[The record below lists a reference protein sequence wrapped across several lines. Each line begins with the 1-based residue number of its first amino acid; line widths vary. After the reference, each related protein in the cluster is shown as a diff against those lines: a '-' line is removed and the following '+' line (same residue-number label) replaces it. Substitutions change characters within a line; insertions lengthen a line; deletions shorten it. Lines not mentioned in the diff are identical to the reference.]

1 MSTPVSPDPYTPVTY
16 TTMVEDQ
23 ARKKWRSEL
32 TNSKQRRERKAS
44 FRLRPSLISKVNGQ
58 PSLLSRRAEAN
69 AVAIEASNTHT
80 LFPHSSN
87 TIDLVTPEPAY
98 LSSPPKSSSSMP
110 SAAMDSGYFS
120 GPSSGSKPTTAT
132 ATTTTTTISPMRAS
146 SVARSITASYPQPA
160 PTAGLSSNVS
170 DYQSKMHHRLNS
182 QFFKKVVKREFMHDP
197 VKALEDLQPIM
208 RQILEKPEDRPLEPK
223 FYLLLNYKRGS
234 IRGEKRM
241 VKKLRRRDGH
251 RLTMGGSPEQ
261 MTWYFGP
268 KVGYN

>member
-44 FRLRPSLISKVNGQ
+44 FRLRPSLNSKVNGQ

-98 LSSPPKSSSSMP
+98 LTSPPKSSGSMP

-120 GPSSGSKPTTAT
+120 GPSSGPKPTLSPEHTSSATRSTTAIYT
-132 ATTTTTTISPMRAS
+132 
-146 SVARSITASYPQPA
+146 QPA
-160 PTAGLSSNVS
+160 PTAGLSSTIS
-170 DYQSKMHHRLNS
+170 DYRSGMHDRLNS
-182 QFFKKVVKREFMHDP
+182 QFFKKVVKREFIHDP
-197 VKALEDLQPIM
+197 VKAFEDLQPIM
-208 RQILEKPEDRPLEPK
+208 RRMLEKPEDRPLEPK
-223 FYLLLNYKRGS
+223 FYLVLNYKSGL
-234 IRGEKRM
+234 IRGERRM
-241 VKKLRRRDGH
+241 VKKPRRKDGH
-251 RLTMGGSPEQ
+251 RVIMGGSPEQ

>member
-1 MSTPVSPDPYTPVTY
+1 MSTPVSPGPYTPVTY

-23 ARKKWRSEL
+23 ARRKWRSEL

-98 LSSPPKSSSSMP
+98 LTSPPKSSGPMP

-120 GPSSGSKPTTAT
+120 GPSSGSKPTTL
-132 ATTTTTTISPMRAS
+132 SPERAS
-146 SVARSITASYPQPA
+146 STTRSITAAYPQPA

-170 DYQSKMHHRLNS
+170 DYRSGMHDRLNS

-197 VKALEDLQPIM
+197 VKAFEDLQPVM
-208 RQILEKPEDRPLEPK
+208 RQMLEKPEDRPLEPK
-223 FYLLLNYKRGS
+223 FYLLLDYKRGS

-251 RLTMGGSPEQ
+251 RVIMGGSPEQ